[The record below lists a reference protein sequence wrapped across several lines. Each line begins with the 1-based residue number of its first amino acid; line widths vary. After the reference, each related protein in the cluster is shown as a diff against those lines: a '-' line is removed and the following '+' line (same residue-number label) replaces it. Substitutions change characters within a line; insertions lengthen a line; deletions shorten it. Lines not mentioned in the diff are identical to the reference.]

1 MLPKACAALFP
12 ILYLVVAGEE
22 PSLSEHKHK
31 PPLSF
36 RAEPLNDENGNP
48 TGRTRHVFK
57 ILQLTDIHYGEGP
70 GTTWGLQQDA
80 RSIELIQSL
89 LRAEEPDLVVL
100 SGDNLT
106 ADYIKEDASAIQN
119 QLVQAMVE
127 AQSGVRWCLV
137 MGNHD
142 DHPFETFLDDE
153 DVLLSAAT
161 TTRGELLTSDAALE
175 GSVTVADD
183 KSMYKLPIFYT
194 ADNGT
199 EHDSPAAEIFIFDT
213 GGGSTREDIDQE
225 QVEWFIE
232 QTSSIAQ
239 PIPAIAFQHIATN
252 EKAWAF
258 GSECSGTD
266 AEPNKV
272 KTVKNDRGLFEAMLN
287 YEDIFFVG
295 IGHDHGKSY
304 CCNYKKLQL
313 CYGRHSGY
321 GGYGKVDR
329 GGRLYELRLEEG
341 ENKQAFSWTSWVR
354 LDDGSIVDRYQPN
367 TVKEYPSPKRRTT
380 VAPTLSPAIGVV
392 DTSATF
398 APSRASESSSTSG
411 PTHEPSQPLTAN
423 IPSEGSA
430 VDEQNSL
437 TSSNDSSTT
446 LTDLGAAADE
456 PSSAANQSRSR
467 WVMSTCAVIPSL
479 LLM

>member
-161 TTRGELLTSDAALE
+161 TTRGERLTSDAALE
-175 GSVTVADD
+175 
-183 KSMYKLPIFYT
+183 
-194 ADNGT
+194 
-199 EHDSPAAEIFIFDT
+199 
-213 GGGSTREDIDQE
+213 
-225 QVEWFIE
+225 
-232 QTSSIAQ
+232 
-239 PIPAIAFQHIATN
+239 
-252 EKAWAF
+252 
-258 GSECSGTD
+258 
-266 AEPNKV
+266 
-272 KTVKNDRGLFEAMLN
+272 
-287 YEDIFFVG
+287 
-295 IGHDHGKSY
+295 
-304 CCNYKKLQL
+304 
-313 CYGRHSGY
+313 
-321 GGYGKVDR
+321 
-329 GGRLYELRLEEG
+329 
-341 ENKQAFSWTSWVR
+341 
-354 LDDGSIVDRYQPN
+354 
-367 TVKEYPSPKRRTT
+367 
-380 VAPTLSPAIGVV
+380 
-392 DTSATF
+392 
-398 APSRASESSSTSG
+398 
-411 PTHEPSQPLTAN
+411 
-423 IPSEGSA
+423 
-430 VDEQNSL
+430 
-437 TSSNDSSTT
+437 
-446 LTDLGAAADE
+446 
-456 PSSAANQSRSR
+456 
-467 WVMSTCAVIPSL
+467 
-479 LLM
+479 

>member
-22 PSLSEHKHK
+22 PSLSEHKQK
-31 PPLSF
+31 TPLLF
-36 RAEPLNDENGNP
+36 RAELLNDENGNP
-48 TGRTRHVFK
+48 IGRTRNVFK

-70 GTTWGLQQDA
+70 GTTWGQQQDA

-119 QLVQAMVE
+119 QIVQAMVE
-127 AQSGVRWCLV
+127 AQPDVRWCLV

-153 DVLLSAAT
+153 NVVLTDAT
-161 TTRGELLTSDAALE
+161 TTRGELLTSDAALD
-175 GSVTVADD
+175 GSVTVAGS
-183 KSMYKLPIFYT
+183 KSMYKLPLFYA

-199 EHDSPAAEIFIFDT
+199 EHDSASAEIYIFDT
-213 GGGSTREDIDQE
+213 GGGSTREAIDQE
-225 QVEWFIE
+225 QVEWFVE
-232 QTSSIAQ
+232 QTLSSSIAK

-287 YEDIFFVG
+287 YEHIFFVG
-295 IGHDHGKSY
+295 IGHNHGKSY
-304 CCNYKKLQL
+304 CCNYKKLHL
-313 CYGRHSGY
+313 CYGRHSGF

-341 ENKQAFSWTSWVR
+341 ENKQTFSWDSWVR
-354 LDDGSIVDRYQPN
+354 LDDGSIVDQYQPD
-367 TVKEYPSPKRRTT
+367 TVKEYPSLKRRKT
-380 VAPTLSPAIGVV
+380 VAPTRSPTIGVV

-398 APSRASESSSTSG
+398 APSTSRASEGSSTSA

-423 IPSEGSA
+423 APN
-430 VDEQNSL
+430 VQNSP
-437 TSSNDSSTT
+437 TSLNDGSLISI
-446 LTDLGAAADE
+446 DLDAAAAADE